1 MVGRSVSERYQN
13 AKLGDEL
20 RFGNRDWK
28 VVGILDSHG
37 SSFESEVWVDVREL
51 ATNAKR
57 PFPYSGFRI
66 RVADGADMDALA
78 RRIGDDQ
85 RWALEATPEID
96 YYRKLSSTANTLYVI
111 VAGLAVL
118 AGIGAMF
125 GATNTMYAAV
135 QARTSE
141 IGTLRALG
149 FSRASILMAFLAESL
164 MTALFAFA
172 VGAVLAWLLA
182 MAITTAMGGI
192 GFAAQTFTTN
202 VVELRVAPQDLL
214 MPLTLAL
221 LIGILGGFFPASAAA
236 RMRPVDALRK
246 A

>member
-1 MVGRSVSERYQN
+1 
-13 AKLGDEL
+13 L

-28 VVGILDSHG
+28 VVGILDAAG
-37 SSFESEVWVDVREL
+37 SSFESEVWLDVREL
-51 ATNAKR
+51 ASNAKR

-78 RRIGDDQ
+78 RRINDDP
-85 RWALEATPEID
+85 RWALQPTPEID
-96 YYRKLSSTANTLYVI
+96 YYEKLSSTADPLYVI

-125 GATNTMYAAV
+125 GASNTMSAAI

-149 FSRASILMAFLAESL
+149 FSRASILAAFLAESL

-172 VGAVLAWLLA
+172 
-182 MAITTAMGGI
+182 
-192 GFAAQTFTTN
+192 
-202 VVELRVAPQDLL
+202 
-214 MPLTLAL
+214 
-221 LIGILGGFFPASAAA
+221 LGS
-236 RMRPVDALRK
+236 
-246 A
+246 